1 MIPRASCG
9 RTDRASERPTAS
21 GLCAKEEGERERTN
35 EQAISLARSAGGVDV
50 EWRTYIRGE
59 GEGDGADRMKERPRG
74 KRTLLLSRI
83 W

>member
-9 RTDRASERPTAS
+9 RTDRATAS
-21 GLCAKEEGERERTN
+21 RLCAKEEGERERTN
-35 EQAISLARSAGGVDV
+35 EQAISLGRQAGVDV
-50 EWRTYIRGE
+50 EWRTYIRGAVE
-59 GEGDGADRMKERPRG
+59 REREGDGADRMKERPRG